1 MNPDGQNLIA
11 VLHTFYE
18 NDRAFEEFIDNAMAA
33 AFPDDYD
40 KLTFPPAEDGRTQ
53 MRVRRMHRKYADSA
67 ADLSDGTL
75 RFWLLITILGS
86 TDPSPLIAI
95 DEPET
100 GLHPRML
107 PIIAEV
113 AANTAI
119 KTQVIFSTHSPKLL
133 DAFSEDLP
141 TTTIVTSNGSETELK
156 TIGGKELTRWVE
168 NYSLGK
174 FAFSGEAEAV
184 L

>member
-1 MNPDGQNLIA
+1 MRWQP
-11 VLHTFYE
+11 H
-18 NDRAFEEFIDNAMAA
+18 
-33 AFPDDYD
+33 FPTITK

-53 MRVRRMHRKYADSA
+53 MRVRRKHRKRADSA

-75 RFWLLITILGS
+75 RFLLLITILGS
-86 TDPSPLIAI
+86 TDPAPLIAI

-113 AANTAI
+113 AANAAA

-133 DAFSEDLP
+133 DAFSEDLT

-156 TIGGKELTRWVE
+156 TIDGKELTRWVE

-184 L
+184 S